1 MAFMF
6 DKELV
11 IDIIVTIE
19 DVLSTVQKRTAS
31 IKTADDFFN
40 SDAGMIL
47 LDSVCMKLV
56 AVGESVKNIDKIT
69 NKQLLYQYEDINW
82 KNVMGMRDIIVHHY
96 FDIDADEICKTIN
109 EDIPPLLDILCKMRT
124 NLLK

>member
-1 MAFMF
+1 MF

-11 IDIIVTIE
+11 VGIITAVEEVLNTI
-19 DVLSTVQKRTAS
+19 QKRTATINTS
-31 IKTADDFFN
+31 DDFFN

-69 NKQLLYQYEDINW
+69 NKQLLCQYKNINW
-82 KNVMGMRDIIVHHY
+82 KDVMGMRDIIVHHY
-96 FDIDADEICKTIN
+96 FDIDADQIYKTLK
-109 EDIPPLLDILCKMRT
+109 EDIPPLLDILYKMRT
-124 NLLK
+124 DLS